1 MKDAQIKPGVEDYA
15 EKSVGQRPNY
25 AATKHV
31 QIKLSKVE
39 FTGGMGQR

>member
-1 MKDAQIKPGVEDYA
+1 MKDAQIKPCVEDYA
-15 EKSVGQRPNY
+15 ESIGQRPNY

-39 FTGGMGQR
+39 FAGGMGQR